1 MPALQRRK
9 PADSS
14 PKRRRTPK
22 KPILAP
28 GGPPKMAEMAEAVTV
43 ACDFGRFCKECVCIQ
58 DKRTRRASRFEPYDC
73 QFKLTEAL
81 LRGDWII
88 CLKPRQIGA
97 TTLLA
102 VYVAWK
108 LVTAP
113 MFQVLVLQQNRDYAK
128 NFLQRVRFIHR
139 HLPGWLRVRISSDSR
154 YELSFDHGKSK
165 ESELRVLSGK
175 DAAGRSFTADLV
187 IVDEHAY
194 VPNAIEARQGCEP
207 TLEMTGGQMVCLS
220 SSAGPHGDFYSVWK
234 GAPDNGYTPIFFPY
248 DAHPD
253 RDEAWYA
260 ETKERKK
267 TDPLYMPREYPR
279 TPEEAFTHA
288 EGRCFPMFDPVR
300 HARTFADIR
309 LPKER
314 AELFRGIDF
323 GAVNAFACI
332 WIAHYPGEP
341 LGFTVDPSCMNL
353 IREFLAYRFERKVRT
368 AIGGVPERPVKRDDH
383 TVDAVRYACMTYGFS
398 GHVHVY
404 RELYVVDSVGKGR
417 TDLHDLVDIHQM
429 SGWVE
434 GEDGDECHWK
444 QGPDG
449 EDFQGTICDRNQM
462 KTIELF
468 CMHDL
473 PCDYWRKPRGVPMG
487 GQILDGIARI
497 NLLIDGTRDY
507 GTRLPPETDLTS
519 DGRSSLQQAA
529 LGELRKRSPHELYGE
544 SPSKTYSLVFT

>member
-1 MPALQRRK
+1 MLAMQRKKRPDSVRK
-9 PADSS
+9 PGR
-14 PKRRRTPK
+14 PKQ
-22 KPILAP
+22 
-28 GGPPKMAEMAEAVTV
+28 V
-43 ACDFGRFCKECVCIQ
+43 ACDASGAPLRISQAVKVGRDFDLFCKHCVYIQ
-58 DKRTRRASRFEPYDC
+58 DKKTRRAVKFQPYEC
-73 QFKLTEAL
+73 QNTLNEAL
-81 LRGDWII
+81 LRGDWIV

-97 TTLLA
+97 TTDLA

-108 LVTAP
+108 LVTQP

-139 HLPGWLRVRISSDSR
+139 HLPNWLRVKVSSDSR

-194 VPNAIEARQGCEP
+194 VPNAQEARQGCEP

-220 SSAGPHGDFYSVWK
+220 SSAGPHGDFYTVWK
-234 GAPDNGYTPIFFPY
+234 GAPENGYTPIFFPY

-253 RDEAWYA
+253 RDEAWYN

-267 TDPLYMPREYPR
+267 SDPLYMPREYPR
-279 TPEEAFTHA
+279 TPEEAFKHA
-288 EGRCFPMFDPVR
+288 EGRCFPMFDSLR
-300 HARTFADIR
+300 HARSFSDIK
-309 LPKER
+309 LAKEE

-323 GAVNAFACI
+323 GAVNAFACV

-341 LGFTVDPSCMNL
+341 AGFTVDPSCVNA
-353 IREFLAYRFERKVRT
+353 IREFSSYRFERKARTTFSGVR
-368 AIGGVPERPVKRDDH
+368 ERPVKRDDH

-404 RELYVVDSVGKGR
+404 RELFVEDSVGKGR
-417 TDLHDLVDIHQM
+417 TDLHDLVDIHRM
-429 SGWVE
+429 SGWME
-434 GEDGDECHWK
+434 GERDDECRWK
-444 QGPDG
+444 PGPDG
-449 EDFQGTICDRNQM
+449 EEFQGTICDRNQM

-473 PCDYWRKPRGVPMG
+473 PCDYWRKPRGVPMH
-487 GQILDGIARI
+487 GQILDGIARL

-507 GTRLPPETDLTS
+507 SQRYDLNLDPIEFS
-519 DGRSSLQQAA
+519 DRSSLQQAA
-529 LGELRKRSPHELYGE
+529 AAELRTPPHRELYGE
-544 SPSKTYSLVFT
+544 SPTKTYSLVFT

>member
-1 MPALQRRK
+1 MLATRRRKSADAPPRRRK
-9 PADSS
+9 P
-14 PKRRRTPK
+14 K
-22 KPILAP
+22 KPAQAAPDPLADLA
-28 GGPPKMAEMAEAVTV
+28 GAVAVAE
-43 ACDFGRFCKECVCIQ
+43 DFDLFCESCAYIQ
-58 DKRTRRASRFEPYDC
+58 DKKTRRAALFSRYDC
-73 QFKLTEAL
+73 QLELTKAL
-81 LRGDWII
+81 VRGDWVI

-108 LVTAP
+108 LVTEP
-113 MFQVLVLQQNRDYAK
+113 MYQVLVLQQNRDYAK

-139 HLPGWLRVRISSDSR
+139 NLPKWLRIKISSDSR

-194 VPNAIEARQGCEP
+194 VPNAQEARQGCEP

-220 SSAGPHGDFYSVWK
+220 SSAGPQGDFYTVWK
-234 GAPDNGYTPIFFPY
+234 GAPENGYTPIFFPY

-253 RDEAWYA
+253 RDQAWYD

-279 TPEEAFTHA
+279 TPEEAFKHA
-288 EGRCFPMFDPVR
+288 EGRCFPMFDSLR
-300 HARTFADIR
+300 HARTFADIK
-309 LPKER
+309 LTKDG
-314 AELFRGIDF
+314 AELHRGIDF
-323 GAVNAFACI
+323 GAVHAFACV

-341 LGFTVDPSCMNL
+341 AGFTVDPSCVNV
-353 IREFLAYRFERKVRT
+353 IREFSAYRFERRSRT
-368 AIGGVPERPVKRDDH
+368 MLQGVVERPVKRDDH
-383 TVDAVRYACMTYGFS
+383 TVDAVRYACMTYSFS
-398 GHVHVY
+398 GHVHIY
-404 RELYVVDSVGKGR
+404 RELYIEDSVGKGR

-429 SGWVE
+429 SGWIE

-444 QGPDG
+444 PGPDG

-468 CMHDL
+468 CMRDL
-473 PCDYWRKPRGVPMG
+473 PCTYYVKPRGVPMG
-487 GQILDGIARI
+487 GQILDGIARL
-497 NLLIDGTRDY
+497 NLLIDGTSDY
-507 GTRLPPETDLTS
+507 GKRHDPDFDPTAFS
-519 DGRSSLQQAA
+519 DRSSLQQAA
-529 LGELRKRSPHELYGE
+529 VQELRKPSPHELYSE
-544 SPSKTYSLVFT
+544 SPRKIYDVVFT

>member
-1 MPALQRRK
+1 MPVTQQINLAERLPQYRK
-9 PADSS
+9 PKAALPAPDPA
-14 PKRRRTPK
+14 PKIAQALEIAR
-22 KPILAP
+22 
-28 GGPPKMAEMAEAVTV
+28 
-43 ACDFGRFCKECVCIQ
+43 DFGRFCDECVYIQ
-58 DKRTRRASRFEPYDC
+58 DKRTRRAARFKPYDC
-73 QFKLTEAL
+73 QRTLTDAL
-81 LRGDWII
+81 TRGDWIV

-102 VYVAWK
+102 VFVAWK
-108 LVTAP
+108 LVTEP

-139 HLPGWLRVRISSDSR
+139 HLPTWLRVKIFNDSR
-154 YELSFDHGKSK
+154 YELSFNHGKSK

-194 VPNAIEARQGCEP
+194 VPNAAEARQGCEP

-220 SSAGPHGDFYSVWK
+220 SSAGPHGDFYTVWK
-234 GAPDNGYTPIFFPY
+234 GAPENGYTPIFFPY

-253 RDEAWYA
+253 RDQTWYN

-267 TDPLYMPREYPR
+267 ADPLFMPREYPR
-279 TPEEAFTHA
+279 TPEEAFKHA
-288 EGRCFPMFDPVR
+288 EGRCFPMFDPLR
-300 HARTFADIR
+300 HSRTFADIR
-309 LPKER
+309 LTKESG
-314 AELFRGIDF
+314 ELFRGIDF
-323 GAVNAFACI
+323 GAVNAFACV

-341 LGFTVDPSCMNL
+341 AGFTVDPSCMNL
-353 IREFLAYRFERKVRT
+353 IREFTAYRFERKSRT
-368 AIGGVPERPVKRDDH
+368 ALGGVPERPVKRDDH

-398 GHVHVY
+398 GHVHVF
-404 RELYVVDSVGKGR
+404 RELYVEDSVGKGR

-434 GEDGDECHWK
+434 GEGEDECRWK
-444 QGPDG
+444 PGPDG

-473 PCDYWRKPRGVPMG
+473 PCDYWRKPRGVPMH
-487 GQILDGIARI
+487 GQILDGIARL

-507 GTRLPPETDLTS
+507 SKRYDPDLDLVEFS
-519 DGRSSLQQAA
+519 DRSSLQRAA
-529 LGELRKRSPHELYGE
+529 VDELRKPLARELYGE
-544 SPSKTYSLVFT
+544 SPSKIYSLIFT